1 MHLQVKKK
9 NKISESF
16 TKEVSAIKQNEKTN
30 TNRKR
35 TENESSLS
43 FLLSAQLKISEKQ
56 DAGMSRL
63 KETAMSARC
72 VSCAAITD
80 QKRP

>member
-35 TENESSLS
+35 TENEKGDALS
-43 FLLSAQLKISEKQ
+43 GKI
-56 DAGMSRL
+56 
-63 KETAMSARC
+63 
-72 VSCAAITD
+72 IN
-80 QKRP
+80 